1 MERFYSSEFHWTN
14 NDYGN
19 ITALFSF
26 FMLCHYCFAGRF
38 VDWLDTKRFS
48 LGNWNMV
55 YWSLLTCFFIAT
67 SGIITGNWFVGFD
80 GAKKSLVPSMMEWSL
95 M

>member
-1 MERFYSSEFHWTN
+1 
-14 NDYGN
+14 
-19 ITALFSF
+19 
-26 FMLCHYCFAGRF
+26 MLCHYCFAGRF

-55 YWSLLTCFFIAT
+55 YWSLLTCFCGIAT

-80 GAKKSLVPSMMEWSL
+80 GAKEIIGTSMMPRMSH
-95 M
+95 